1 MLQFDEAFFEGETR
15 SDFYIEPMMKRAW
28 AVELEV
34 FTQVVEICKRY
45 GIPYFAAYG
54 TFLGAVRH
62 QGFIPWDDDID
73 IAVKRSD
80 YQRLLQLLAKE
91 LPQGYVVESYY
102 TAQDHHQPWTSI
114 MNTKYVLTDE
124 EQIKRFY
131 GCPYIAGIDIYPI
144 DFIQDDPAEDDIQ
157 MKLYGAVLN
166 VAQCYP
172 EYEES
177 GELYEYIGQIEQM
190 CGVSLSDDGTLRQ
203 QLFVLADQLCAMY
216 PEEESSYC
224 TIMSSRLLRG
234 DRDFK
239 FPKEWYEH
247 AVELPFEQVKMAVP
261 ADYEAA
267 IQIYYGENYM
277 TPRRFAQSHE
287 YPFYKRQEEFLNE
300 RGIYTK

>member
-80 YQRLLQLLAKE
+80 YHRLLQLLTKE

-102 TAQDHHQPWTSI
+102 TAQDHHQPWASI
-114 MNTKYVLTDE
+114 MNTRYVLTDE
-124 EQIKRFY
+124 EQIRRFY

-144 DFIQDDPAEDDIQ
+144 DFIPEDPEEDDIQ
-157 MKLYGAVLN
+157 MQLYGAVLN

-177 GELYEYIGQIEQM
+177 GELYEYISQIEQM

-203 QLFVLADQLCAMY
+203 QLFVLADQLAAMY
-216 PEEESSYC
+216 PEEECSYC
-224 TIMSSRLLRG
+224 TIMSSRLLRQ
-234 DRDFK
+234 DRSFK
-239 FPKEWYEH
+239 FPKEWYDH

-261 ADYEAA
+261 ANYEAA

-287 YPFYKRQEEFLNE
+287 YPFYKRQEEFLNG